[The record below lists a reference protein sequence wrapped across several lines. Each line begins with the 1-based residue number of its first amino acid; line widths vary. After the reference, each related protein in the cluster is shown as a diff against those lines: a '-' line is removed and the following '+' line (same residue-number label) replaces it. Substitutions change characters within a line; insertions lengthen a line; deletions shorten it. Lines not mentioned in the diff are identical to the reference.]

1 MRILILI
8 LFLLPNLCFS
18 QLNPQSKKITKKFFP
33 NPNLEISTPAF
44 SKKKGFTSYNMMM
57 SFINDLVKD
66 RDDVSLSFIGESQ
79 KGKSIP
85 MVKISNDLSDDKL
98 KVWFQAGMH
107 GNEPASTEGIL
118 YLMQQL
124 LLNDKYSYLFDR
136 LELIII
142 PMVNID
148 GYEKNNRYAANGLD
162 LNRDHTKLMIPESNS
177 LKNAFSKYGA
187 EVTVDFHEYTPFRK
201 DFTKI
206 GDFGISNI
214 YDVMILYTGNLNVP
228 KLLRNYT
235 NDIFVTNAREKLES
249 NNLRYHDYIVSRNNH
264 GSIHFHQG
272 SNSAR
277 SSCTAYALS
286 NSVSSLIEVRGV
298 GIGKTSFQRRVNS
311 TFLVAL
317 SYLETAYNNV
327 QNVKKVLRDSKQTEN
342 AAVLKSTPAILNSK
356 IECLDLGS
364 SEKIVLDVILHD
376 KFNAKA
382 DLTRERPHAY
392 LFRNDNKLLIKKL
405 KTLGLELTSVA
416 KSQTV
421 KVEKYIVDSYE
432 KSSMK
437 YEGVF
442 MQKVKTTTE
451 YTDLDI
457 DKFWYLLNMNQKN
470 ANLAIEVLEPEAPN
484 SFVSYN
490 IIKTNKNLELPYFR
504 LLKK

>member
-33 NPNLEISTPAF
+33 NPNLEINTPAF
-44 SKKKGFTSYNMMM
+44 SKKKGFTSYSMMM
-57 SFINDLVKD
+57 SFINDLMKD
-66 RDDVSLSFIGESQ
+66 RNDVSLSFIGESQ

-85 MVKISNDLSDDKL
+85 MVKISNNSSDDKL

-136 LELIII
+136 LELIIV

-235 NDIFVTNAREKLES
+235 NEVFVENARKILEK
-249 NNLRYHDYIVSRNNH
+249 NDLRYHDYIVSRNNQ

-272 SNSAR
+272 SNSSR

-286 NSVSSLIEVRGV
+286 NSISSLIEVRGV
-298 GIGKTSFQRRVNS
+298 GVGKTSFKRRVNS

-327 QNVKKVLRDSKQTEN
+327 QNVKRVLRDSKLTEN
-342 AAVLKSTPAILNSK
+342 AAVLKSTSSISNSK
-356 IECLDLGS
+356 IKCLDLGS
-364 SEKIVLDVILHD
+364 SEEIILDVVLHD

-382 DLTRERPHAY
+382 ELIRERPHAY
-392 LFRNDNKLLIKKL
+392 LFHRDNKLLVEKL
-405 KTLGLELTSVA
+405 TTLGFELTSVA
-416 KSQTV
+416 KFQSV
-421 KVEKYIVDSYE
+421 KVEKYIVESYQR
-432 KSSMK
+432 SSMK
-437 YEGVF
+437 YEGVY
-442 MQKVKTTTE
+442 MQKIKAKTKK
-451 YTDLDI
+451 TDLDI
-457 DKFWYLLNMNQKN
+457 DKFWYILKMDQKN
-470 ANLAIEVLEPEAPN
+470 SNLAIEVLEPEAPN

>member
-33 NPNLEISTPAF
+33 NPNLEINTPAF
-44 SKKKGFTSYNMMM
+44 SKKKGFTSYSMMM

-214 YDVMILYTGNLNVP
+214 YDVMILY
-228 KLLRNYT
+228 
-235 NDIFVTNAREKLES
+235 
-249 NNLRYHDYIVSRNNH
+249 
-264 GSIHFHQG
+264 
-272 SNSAR
+272 
-277 SSCTAYALS
+277 
-286 NSVSSLIEVRGV
+286 
-298 GIGKTSFQRRVNS
+298 SF
-311 TFLVAL
+311 F
-317 SYLETAYNNV
+317 
-327 QNVKKVLRDSKQTEN
+327 
-342 AAVLKSTPAILNSK
+342 
-356 IECLDLGS
+356 CF
-364 SEKIVLDVILHD
+364 
-376 KFNAKA
+376 FN
-382 DLTRERPHAY
+382 
-392 LFRNDNKLLIKKL
+392 F
-405 KTLGLELTSVA
+405 
-416 KSQTV
+416 
-421 KVEKYIVDSYE
+421 
-432 KSSMK
+432 
-437 YEGVF
+437 F
-442 MQKVKTTTE
+442 
-451 YTDLDI
+451 
-457 DKFWYLLNMNQKN
+457 F
-470 ANLAIEVLEPEAPN
+470 
-484 SFVSYN
+484 
-490 IIKTNKNLELPYFR
+490 
-504 LLKK
+504 

>member
-1 MRILILI
+1 
-8 LFLLPNLCFS
+8 
-18 QLNPQSKKITKKFFP
+18 
-33 NPNLEISTPAF
+33 
-44 SKKKGFTSYNMMM
+44 MMM
-57 SFINDLVKD
+57 SFINDLMKD
-66 RDDVSLSFIGESQ
+66 RNDVSLSFIGESQ

-85 MVKISNDLSDDKL
+85 MVKISNNSSDDKL

-136 LELIII
+136 LELIIV

-235 NDIFVTNAREKLES
+235 NEVFVENARKILEK
-249 NNLRYHDYIVSRNNH
+249 NDLRYHDYIVSRNNQ

-272 SNSAR
+272 SISSR

-286 NSVSSLIEVRGV
+286 NSISSLIEVRGV
-298 GIGKTSFQRRVNS
+298 GVGKTSFKRRVNS

-327 QNVKKVLRDSKQTEN
+327 QNVKRVLRDSKLTEN
-342 AAVLKSTPAILNSK
+342 AAVLKSTSSISNSK
-356 IECLDLGS
+356 IKCLDLGS
-364 SEKIVLDVILHD
+364 SEEIILDVVLHD

-382 DLTRERPHAY
+382 ELIRERPHAY
-392 LFRNDNKLLIKKL
+392 LFHRDNKLLVEKL
-405 KTLGLELTSVA
+405 TTLGFELTSVA
-416 KSQTV
+416 KFQSV
-421 KVEKYIVDSYE
+421 KVEKYIVESYQR
-432 KSSMK
+432 SSMK
-437 YEGVF
+437 YEGVY
-442 MQKVKTTTE
+442 MQKIKAKTKK
-451 YTDLDI
+451 TDLDI
-457 DKFWYLLNMNQKN
+457 DKFWYILKMDQKN
-470 ANLAIEVLEPEAPN
+470 SNLAIEVLEPEAPN

-490 IIKTNKNLELPYFR
+490 LIKTNKNLDLPYFR
-504 LLKK
+504 LLKKK

>member
-1 MRILILI
+1 
-8 LFLLPNLCFS
+8 
-18 QLNPQSKKITKKFFP
+18 
-33 NPNLEISTPAF
+33 
-44 SKKKGFTSYNMMM
+44 MMM
-57 SFINDLVKD
+57 SFINDLMKD
-66 RDDVSLSFIGESQ
+66 RNDVSLSFIGESQ

-85 MVKISNDLSDDKL
+85 MVKISNNSSDDKL

-136 LELIII
+136 LELIIV

-235 NDIFVTNAREKLES
+235 NEVFVENARKILEK
-249 NNLRYHDYIVSRNNH
+249 NDLRYHDYIVSRNNQ

-272 SNSAR
+272 SNSSR

-286 NSVSSLIEVRGV
+286 NSISSLIEVRGV
-298 GIGKTSFQRRVNS
+298 GVGKTSFKRRVNS

-327 QNVKKVLRDSKQTEN
+327 QNVKRVLRDSKLTEN
-342 AAVLKSTPAILNSK
+342 AAVLKSTSSISNSK
-356 IECLDLGS
+356 IKCLDLGS
-364 SEKIVLDVILHD
+364 SEEIILDVVLHD

-382 DLTRERPHAY
+382 ELIRERPHAY
-392 LFRNDNKLLIKKL
+392 LFHRDNKLLVEKL
-405 KTLGLELTSVA
+405 TTLGFELTSVA
-416 KSQTV
+416 KFQSV
-421 KVEKYIVDSYE
+421 KVEKYIVESYQR
-432 KSSMK
+432 SSMK
-437 YEGVF
+437 YEGVY
-442 MQKVKTTTE
+442 MQKIKAKTKK
-451 YTDLDI
+451 TDLDI
-457 DKFWYLLNMNQKN
+457 DKFWYILKMDQKN
-470 ANLAIEVLEPEAPN
+470 SNLAIEVLEPEAPN

-490 IIKTNKNLELPYFR
+490 LIKTNKNLDLPYFR
-504 LLKK
+504 LLKKK